1 MRRLTGRTGYIADIL
16 QSMLNTIVSDE
27 HQPMMRKFWDISTLS
42 ERLKDTDSVVIEYKT
57 RADSWNMARF
67 IAKKRDLAGNV
78 LNALYVVRK
87 IDKEKQKEIEYK

>member
-1 MRRLTGRTGYIADIL
+1 
-16 QSMLNTIVSDE
+16 MLNTIVSDE
-27 HQPMMRKFWDISTLS
+27 HQPMMREFWDISTLS

-87 IDKEKQKEIEYK
+87 IDKEKQKEIEYIELFN

>member
-1 MRRLTGRTGYIADIL
+1 MDKA
-16 QSMLNTIVSDE
+16 V
-27 HQPMMRKFWDISTLS
+27 RKLYISTLS